1 MKKLIVV
8 LTGGLGNQLFQ
19 IQFAQ
24 YMKEKTKC
32 KIYFDISL
40 GKPRKTNGVPDSLQ
54 HGSPEEIIRS
64 RHSKLASKSIAYVM
78 RSSYSPKKFEEFF
91 LTNFITKCLA
101 SVILS
106 IHFRSWLLIRA
117 PKDLGYDPLF
127 CPAGRNILTM
137 GYFQTFKYQ
146 FNQTNANK
154 VFTQIPKSKQIA
166 HYKNLAEIEKPLVIH
181 VRRGDYL
188 FEDDF
193 GILGADYY
201 SRALHEISK
210 VTDVGKIWLFSD
222 APKTAISLLPE
233 RFHDQVRV
241 IEEIDQSPSNTLEV
255 MRCGHS
261 YIIANSTFSWWA
273 AFSSYSHDTPVIAP
287 SKWFKKM
294 TSPNQIIPENW
305 IRVDS
310 GFV

>member
-40 GKPRKTNGVPDSLQ
+40 GKPRKTKGMPDSLQ
-54 HGSPEEIIRS
+54 HGCPGEIIKS
-64 RHSKLASKSIAYVM
+64 RYSKLASKSIAYVM
-78 RSSYSPKKFEEFF
+78 RSSYSPKKPEELF
-91 LTNFITKCLA
+91 LTKFITKFLA

-106 IHFRSWLLIRA
+106 IHFRSWLVVFT
-117 PKDLGYDPLF
+117 PKDLGYDPFF
-127 CPAGRNILTM
+127 CPKGRNILTM
-137 GYFQTFKYQ
+137 GYFQTFKYLV
-146 FNQTNANK
+146 TPTDANK
-154 VFTQIPKSKQIA
+154 VFTQIPKSEQVA
-166 HYKNLAEIEKPLVIH
+166 YYKNLAEIEKPLIIH
-181 VRRGDYL
+181 VRQGDYL

-193 GILGADYY
+193 GILGPDYY
-201 SRALHEISK
+201 SSALHEIGELI
-210 VTDVGKIWLFSD
+210 DVRKIWLFSD
-222 APKTAISLLPE
+222 TPTTAISLLPE
-233 RFHDQVRV
+233 EFHEQVRV
-241 IEEIDQSPSNTLEV
+241 IEEVDQSPSNTLEV
-255 MRCGHS
+255 MRYGHS

-273 AFSSYSHDTPVIAP
+273 AFSSYSHNTPVVAP
-287 SKWFKKM
+287 SKWFKKI

-310 GFV
+310 GFL

>member
-40 GKPRKTNGVPDSLQ
+40 GKPRSTNGVPDSLQ
-54 HGSPEEIIRS
+54 HGSLGEIIKPRY
-64 RHSKLASKSIAYVM
+64 SKLASKSIAYVM
-78 RSSYSPKKFEEFF
+78 RSSYSPKKQEEFF
-91 LTNFITKCLA
+91 LTNFITKYLA

-106 IHFRSWLLIRA
+106 IHFRSWMVIFA

-127 CPAGRNILTM
+127 CPKGRNILTM
-137 GYFQTFKYQ
+137 GYFQTFKYRI
-146 FNQTNANK
+146 NQADTNN
-154 VFTQIPKSKQIA
+154 VFTQIPQSKQIA
-166 HYKNLAEIEKPLVIH
+166 YYKNLAEIEKPLVIH

-201 SRALHEISK
+201 SRALHEIGK
-210 VTDVGKIWLFSD
+210 LTDVGKIWLFSD

-233 RFHDQVRV
+233 KFHEQVRV
-241 IEEIDQSPSNTLEV
+241 IGEIDQSPSNTLEV
-255 MRCGHS
+255 MKYGRS

-273 AFSSYSHDTPVIAP
+273 AFSSYSRDTPVVAP
-287 SKWFKKM
+287 LKWFKKM
-294 TSPNQIIPENW
+294 NSPNQIIPENW
-305 IRVDS
+305 IKIES
-310 GFV
+310 GFL